1 MPIANN
7 NVAAFVPE
15 LWSRRIQYLTKNA
28 LVATKI
34 CSFEE
39 QPDLKYG
46 DRIHR
51 PYPNDLT
58 VNDYVKYTD
67 TTAQDIVG
75 TDEYLDIDQSK
86 EISFAIDEVD
96 WIQMKYD
103 LENDYV
109 ERAAYRLAN
118 DIDGKV
124 LAEVSNANV
133 SMDAG
138 DIGGTAGQAI
148 SLTIANCLNTVMTA
162 GAKLTANGCEMDK
175 TWALVVSPK
184 MASIIA
190 QTVAADWF
198 SLADLALKN
207 GYAGN
212 FAGYNVYSSNN
223 LAHSRTVS
231 FSSVV
236 ATDVIVVNWVTFTFV
251 STIGTTPGNVLVGAN
266 DAATMANLAA
276 AISWGTGAGTNYV
289 EVSASDR
296 AKLKNSRVSLDATTG
311 VLTTAGD
318 VAVSSPDT
326 TITVGAE
333 ESHAILCRP
342 GAIDLVMQ
350 QNIDVRKNPLPR
362 QKADYF
368 IISTLYGVKTFTEW
382 KERMVKIK
390 VAA

>member
-1 MPIANN
+1 MAQNLD
-7 NVAAFVPE
+7 AFIPE

-51 PYPNDLT
+51 PYPNDLV

-67 TTAQDIVG
+67 TKQQDLVG

-103 LENDYV
+103 LENSYV

-124 LAEVSNANV
+124 LSEVSNANV

-138 DIGGTAGQAI
+138 DIGGTPGNAI
-148 SLTIANCLNTVMTA
+148 SLSVSNCLNAVMTA
-162 GAKLTANGCEMDK
+162 WAKLTANGCEMDK

-184 MASIIA
+184 IASVIG
-190 QTVAADWF
+190 QTVATDWF

-212 FAGYNVYSSNN
+212 FTGYNVYSSNN
-223 LAHSRTVS
+223 IAHSRTIS

-236 ATDVIVVNWVTFTFV
+236 ATDAITIGGVTFTFV
-251 STIGTTPGNVLVGAN
+251 SSLSTTPNTVLKGSD
-266 DAATMANLAA
+266 DAAALANLAA
-276 AISWGTGAGTNYV
+276 AVNGWTGAGTTYV
-289 EVSASDR
+289 DVSASDR
-296 AKLKNSRVSLDATTG
+296 AKLKGKRVHLDGTTW

-318 VAVSSPDT
+318 VAVSTEDT
-326 TITVGAE
+326 TITVGNE
-333 ESHAILCRP
+333 ECHAMLCRP

-350 QNIDVRKNPLPR
+350 QNIDVRKTPLPK
-362 QKADYF
+362 QKADYY
-368 IISTLYGVKTFTEW
+368 IISCLYWVKTFTEGQ
-382 KERMVKIK
+382 ERMVKIK
-390 VAA
+390 IAA

>member
-1 MPIANN
+1 MSN

-175 TWALVVSPK
+175 TWALVVDPK

-223 LAHSRTVS
+223 LAHSRTIS

-236 ATDVIVVNWVTFTFV
+236 ATDEITVAGVKFTFV
-251 STIGTTPGNVLVGAN
+251 ASIGTTAGNVLKWAN
-266 DAATMANLAA
+266 DAASLANLASAINGA
-276 AISWGTGAGTNYV
+276 AGAGTTYV

-296 AKLKNSRVSLDATTG
+296 AKLKNARVHLDGSTG
-311 VLTTAGD
+311 VITTAWS
-318 VAVSSPDT
+318 VAVTTPDT

-350 QNIDVRKNPLPR
+350 QNIDVRKNPLPK

-390 VAA
+390 IAA

>member
-1 MPIANN
+1 MAQNLN
-7 NVAAFVPE
+7 AFIPE

-28 LVATKI
+28 LVATQI

-51 PYPNDLT
+51 PYPNDLV
-58 VNDYVKYTD
+58 VNDYTKYTD
-67 TTAQDIVG
+67 TTAQELIW

-103 LENDYV
+103 LENSYV

-124 LAEVSNANV
+124 LEEVSNANV
-133 SMDAG
+133 SLDAG

-148 SLTIANCLNTVMTA
+148 SLTTANCLNTIMTA

-184 MASIIA
+184 IASVIA
-190 QTVAADWF
+190 QTVASDGF

-212 FAGYNVYSSNN
+212 FAGYKVYSSNN
-223 LAHSRTVS
+223 VKHSRAIS

-236 ATDVIVVNWVTFTFV
+236 ATDEITVAGVKFTFV
-251 STIGTTPGNVLVGAN
+251 ASIGSTAGNVLKGAS
-266 DAATMANLAA
+266 DAASLANLAA
-276 AISWGTGAGTNYV
+276 AINGGAWAGTTYI
-289 EVSASDR
+289 EVAAADR
-296 AKLKNSRVSLDATTG
+296 AKLKNARAHLDATTG
-311 VLTTAGD
+311 VLTTSGD
-318 VAVSSPDT
+318 VLVSTPDT

-333 ESHAILCRP
+333 TSEALLCRP

-350 QNIDVRKNPLPR
+350 QNIDVRKNPLPK

-368 IISTLYGVKTFTEW
+368 IISCLYGVKTFQEG
-382 KERMVKIK
+382 KERMVKMKI
-390 VAA
+390 AA

>member
-1 MPIANN
+1 MAQNLD
-7 NVAAFVPE
+7 AFIPE
-15 LWSRRIQYLTKNA
+15 LWSRRIQYLTRNA
-28 LVATKI
+28 LVATQI

-51 PYPNDLT
+51 PYPNDLV

-67 TTAQDIVG
+67 TTQQDLIG

-103 LENDYV
+103 LENSYV

-118 DIDGKV
+118 DIDGNV

-133 SMDAG
+133 TCDASDLGSSG
-138 DIGGTAGQAI
+138 DIA
-148 SLTIANCLNTVMTA
+148 LTTSNCLNAIMTA

-184 MASIIA
+184 TASVIA
-190 QTVAADWF
+190 QTVAQDWF

-212 FAGYNVYSSNN
+212 FAGYKVYSSNN
-223 LAHSRTVS
+223 VMHDRTIS

-236 ATDVIVVNWVTFTFV
+236 ATDEIVIAGVTFTFV
-251 STIGTTPGNVLVGAN
+251 SSLSTTAGTVLKGAN
-266 DAATMANLAA
+266 DAAALANLAA
-276 AISWGTGAGTNYV
+276 AVNGAAGAGTTYV
-289 EVSASDR
+289 DISAADR
-296 AKLKNSRVSLDATTG
+296 AKLKNVRANLNGTTG
-311 VLTTAGD
+311 VLTTAGS
-318 VAVSSPDT
+318 VVVSTPDT
-326 TITVGAE
+326 TITIGKATE
-333 ESHAILCRP
+333 HAILCRP

-350 QNIDVRKNPLPR
+350 QNIDVRKTPLPK
-362 QKADYF
+362 QKADYY
-368 IISTLYGVKTFTEW
+368 IISCLYGKKTFTEW
-382 KERMVKIK
+382 EERMVNIKI
-390 VAA
+390 AA

>member
-1 MPIANN
+1 MWN

-67 TTAQDIVG
+67 TTAQDIIG

-124 LAEVSNANV
+124 LAEVSNADV
-133 SMDAG
+133 SMDDG
-138 DIGGTAGQAI
+138 DIGWTPGNAI

-223 LAHSRTVS
+223 LAHSRTIS
-231 FSSVV
+231 FSTVV
-236 ATDVIVVNWVTFTFV
+236 ATDAIVIGGVTFTFV
-251 STIGTTPGNVLVGAN
+251 SSSPSAAWEVLKGAN
-266 DAATMANLAA
+266 DAAALTNLAA
-276 AISWGTGAGTNYV
+276 AVNGWAGAGTTYV

-296 AKLKNSRVSLDATTG
+296 AKLKNSRVHLDGTTG
-311 VLTTAGD
+311 VLTTAWD
-318 VAVSSPDT
+318 IAVSSPDT

-350 QNIDVRKNPLPR
+350 QNIDVRKQPLPK

-368 IISTLYGVKTFTEW
+368 IISTLYGVKTFQEW

-390 VAA
+390 IAA

>member
-1 MPIANN
+1 MWN

-28 LVATKI
+28 LVATQI

-51 PYPNDLT
+51 PYPNDLV

-67 TTAQDIVG
+67 TTQQDLVG

-103 LENDYV
+103 LENSYV

-118 DIDGKV
+118 DIDGNV

-138 DIGGTAGQAI
+138 DVGGTAGQAI
-148 SLTIANCLNTVMTA
+148 ALTTSNCLNTIMTA
-162 GAKLTANGCEMDK
+162 GAKLAANGCEMDK
-175 TWALVVSPK
+175 TWALVIPHK
-184 MASIIA
+184 GASVIG
-190 QTVAADWF
+190 QTVAQDWF

-212 FAGYNVYSSNN
+212 FAGYNVYASNN
-223 LAHSRTVS
+223 VPHSRTIS

-236 ATDVIVVNWVTFTFV
+236 ATDVVVIGGVTFTFV
-251 STIGTTPGNVLVGAN
+251 TSLGTTAWEVLKGAN
-266 DAATMANLAA
+266 DAAALTNLAA
-276 AISWGTGAGTNYV
+276 AVNGTAGAGTTYV
-289 EVSASDR
+289 DLSASDR
-296 AKLKNSRVSLDATTG
+296 AKLKGRRIHLDGTTW
-311 VLTTAGD
+311 VITSAGD
-318 VAVSSPDT
+318 VAVTSPDT

-333 ESHAILCRP
+333 EYTAMLCRP

-350 QNIDVRKNPLPR
+350 QNIDVRKQPLPK
-362 QKADYF
+362 QKADYY
-368 IISTLYGVKTFTEW
+368 IISCLYGKKTFTEG

-390 VAA
+390 IAA

>member
-1 MPIANN
+1 MSQNL
-7 NVAAFVPE
+7 AAFVPE

-51 PYPNDLT
+51 PYPNDLV

-67 TTAQDIVG
+67 TTQQDLVG

-103 LENDYV
+103 LENSYV

-118 DIDGKV
+118 DIDGNV

-138 DIGGTAGQAI
+138 DVGGTPGNAI
-148 SLTIANCLNTVMTA
+148 ALTTSNCLNTIMTA
-162 GAKLTANGCEMDK
+162 GAKLAANGCEMDK
-175 TWALVVSPK
+175 TWALVIPHK
-184 MASIIA
+184 GASIIG
-190 QTVAADWF
+190 QTVAQDWF

-212 FAGYNVYSSNN
+212 FAGYNVYASNN
-223 LAHSRTVS
+223 VPHTRTIS

-236 ATDVIVVNWVTFTFV
+236 ATDEIVIGGVTFTFV
-251 STIGTTPGNVLVGAN
+251 SSLSTTPNTVLKWAN
-266 DAATMANLAA
+266 DAAALTNLAA
-276 AISWGTGAGTNYV
+276 AVNGAAGAGTTYV
-289 EVSASDR
+289 DISEADR
-296 AKLKNSRVSLDATTG
+296 AKLKGRRVHLDGTTG
-311 VLTTAGD
+311 VITSAGD
-318 VAVSSPDT
+318 VAVSTPDS

-333 ESHAILCRP
+333 EYTALLCRP

-350 QNIDVRKNPLPR
+350 QNIDVRKQPLPK
-362 QKADYF
+362 QKADYY
-368 IISTLYGVKTFTEW
+368 IISCLYGKKTFTEW

-390 VAA
+390 IAA

>member
-1 MPIANN
+1 MGN

-28 LVATKI
+28 LVAVKI

-51 PYPNDLT
+51 PYPNDLV

-67 TTAQDIVG
+67 TTPQDLIG

-103 LENDYV
+103 LENSYV

-118 DIDGKV
+118 DIDGNV
-124 LAEVSNANV
+124 LAEVANANV

-138 DIGGTAGQAI
+138 DIGGTPGNAI
-148 SLTIANCLNTVMTA
+148 SLSTSNCLNTIMTA
-162 GAKLTANGCEMDK
+162 GAKLAANGCEMDK
-175 TWALVVSPK
+175 TWALVIPHK
-184 MASIIA
+184 WASIIG
-190 QTVAADWF
+190 QTVAQDWF

-212 FAGYNVYSSNN
+212 FAGYNVYASNN
-223 LAHSRTVS
+223 VPHSRTIS

-236 ATDVIVVNWVTFTFV
+236 ATDEITIGGVSFTFV
-251 STIGTTPGNVLVGAN
+251 SSLSTTAGTVLKWAN
-266 DAATMANLAA
+266 DAAALTNLAA
-276 AISWGTGAGTNYV
+276 AVNGAAWAGTTYV
-289 EVSASDR
+289 DISDSDR
-296 AKLKNSRVSLDATTG
+296 AKLKGRRVHLDGSTW
-311 VLTTAGD
+311 VLTSAGD
-318 VAVSSPDT
+318 VAVSTADT

-333 ESHAILCRP
+333 EYTAMLCRP

-350 QNIDVRKNPLPR
+350 QNIDVRKQPLPK
-362 QKADYF
+362 QKADYY
-368 IISTLYGVKTFTEW
+368 IISCLYGKKTFTEG

-390 VAA
+390 IAA

>member
-1 MPIANN
+1 MAQNLS
-7 NVAAFVPE
+7 AFIPE
-15 LWSRRIQYLTKNA
+15 LWSRRIQYLTHNA
-28 LVATKI
+28 LVATQI

-51 PYPNDLT
+51 PYPNDLV
-58 VNDYVKYTD
+58 VNDYTKYTD
-67 TTAQDIVG
+67 TTQQDLIG

-103 LENDYV
+103 LENSYV

-124 LAEVSNANV
+124 LSEVSNANV
-133 SMDAG
+133 TCDASDLGSSG
-138 DIGGTAGQAI
+138 DIALST
-148 SLTIANCLNTVMTA
+148 SNCLNAIMTA

-184 MASIIA
+184 TASIIA
-190 QTVAADWF
+190 QTVAQDWF

-212 FAGYNVYSSNN
+212 FAGYKVYSSNN
-223 LAHSRTVS
+223 VSHGRTIS

-236 ATDVIVVNWVTFTFV
+236 ATDAITVGGVTFTFV
-251 STIGTTPGNVLVGAN
+251 SSIGTTPGNVLVGAN
-266 DAATMANLAA
+266 DAASLANLAA
-276 AISWGTGAGTNYV
+276 AINGWAGAGTNYV

-296 AKLKNSRVSLDATTG
+296 AKLKGARLNLDSTTG
-311 VLTTAGD
+311 ALTSAG
-318 VAVSSPDT
+318 AVVVSTEDT
-326 TITVGAE
+326 TITVGNATE
-333 ESHAILCRP
+333 HALLCRP

-350 QNIDVRKNPLPR
+350 QNIDVRKTPLPK

-368 IISTLYGVKTFTEW
+368 IISTLYGVKTFTEGE
-382 KERMVKIK
+382 ERMVDIKI
-390 VAA
+390 AA

>member
-1 MPIANN
+1 MAQNL
-7 NVAAFVPE
+7 AAFIPE
-15 LWSRRIQYLTKNA
+15 LWSRRIQYLTHNA
-28 LVATKI
+28 LVATQI

-51 PYPNDLT
+51 PYPNDLV
-58 VNDYVKYTD
+58 VNDYTKYTD
-67 TTAQDIVG
+67 TTQQDLIG

-103 LENDYV
+103 LENSYV

-133 SMDAG
+133 TCDASDLGSSG
-138 DIGGTAGQAI
+138 DIALST
-148 SLTIANCLNTVMTA
+148 SNCLNAIMTA

-184 MASIIA
+184 TASVIA
-190 QTVAADWF
+190 QTVAQDWF

-212 FAGYNVYSSNN
+212 FAGYKVYSSNN
-223 LAHSRTVS
+223 VSHARTIS

-236 ATDVIVVNWVTFTFV
+236 ATDAITIGGVTFTFV
-251 STIGTTPGNVLVGAN
+251 SSSPSAAGEVLKWAN
-266 DAATMANLAA
+266 DAAALTNLAA
-276 AISWGTGAGTNYV
+276 AVNGWAWAGTTYV

-296 AKLKNSRVSLDATTG
+296 AKLKGARVALNGTTG
-311 VLTTAGD
+311 VLTSAG
-318 VAVSSPDT
+318 AVVVSTEDT
-326 TITVGAE
+326 TITVGNATE
-333 ESHAILCRP
+333 HALLCRP

-350 QNIDVRKNPLPR
+350 QNIDVRKTPLPK

-368 IISTLYGVKTFTEW
+368 IISTLYGVKTFTEGE
-382 KERMVKIK
+382 ERMVDIKI
-390 VAA
+390 AA

>member
-1 MPIANN
+1 MSQNLD
-7 NVAAFVPE
+7 AFIPE

-28 LVATKI
+28 LVATQI

-51 PYPNDLT
+51 PYPNDLV

-67 TTAQDIVG
+67 TAQQDLVG

-103 LENDYV
+103 LENSYV

-124 LAEVSNANV
+124 LAEVANADV

-138 DIGGTAGQAI
+138 DIGGTPGNAI
-148 SLTIANCLNTVMTA
+148 SLSTSNCLNAVMTA

-184 MASIIA
+184 IASIIG
-190 QTVAADWF
+190 QTVAQDWF

-223 LAHSRTVS
+223 IAHSRTIS

-236 ATDVIVVNWVTFTFV
+236 ATDAITIGGVTFTFV
-251 STIGTTPGNVLVGAN
+251 SSLSTTPNTVLKGSD
-266 DAATMANLAA
+266 DAAALANLAA
-276 AISWGTGAGTNYV
+276 AVNGGTGAGTTYV
-289 EVSASDR
+289 DLSAADR
-296 AKLKNSRVSLDATTG
+296 AKLKGKRVNLNGTTW

-318 VAVSSPDT
+318 VAVSTEDS
-326 TITVGAE
+326 TITVGNE
-333 ESHAILCRP
+333 ECHAMLCRP

-350 QNIDVRKNPLPR
+350 QNIDVRKTPLPK
-362 QKADYF
+362 QKADYY
-368 IISTLYGVKTFTEW
+368 IISCLYGVKTFTEG

>member
-1 MPIANN
+1 MAQDLT
-7 NVAAFVPE
+7 AFVPE

-28 LVATKI
+28 LVATQI

-51 PYPNDLT
+51 PYPNDLV

-67 TTAQDIVG
+67 TEQQELVG

-103 LENDYV
+103 LENSYV

-118 DIDGKV
+118 DIDGNV
-124 LAEVSNANV
+124 LAEVENANV

-138 DIGGTAGQAI
+138 DLGGTDGEAI
-148 SLTIANCLNTVMTA
+148 SLTTSNCLNAVMTA
-162 GAKLTANGCEMDK
+162 WAKLTANGCEMDK

-184 MASIIA
+184 TASVIA
-190 QTVAADWF
+190 QTVAQDWF

-212 FAGYNVYSSNN
+212 FAGYKVYSSNN
-223 LAHSRTVS
+223 VEHSRSIAFSGVSAGDSITV
-231 FSSVV
+231 
-236 ATDVIVVNWVTFTFV
+236 AGVTFNFV
-251 STIGTTPGNVLVGAN
+251 SSLSSAGDVLVGSSDDDTLAN
-266 DAATMANLAA
+266 FNA
-276 AISWGTGAGTNYV
+276 AITGGTGAGTTYIASGDLAKVKNV
-289 EVSASDR
+289 KAAVSDGA
-296 AKLKNSRVSLDATTG
+296 
-311 VLTTAGD
+311 LTTAG
-318 VAVSSPDT
+318 AVIVSTSSSS
-326 TITVGAE
+326 ITLGDAVE
-333 ESHAILCRP
+333 NAILCRP

-350 QNIDVRKNPLPR
+350 QNIDVRKTPLPR

-368 IISTLYGVKTFTEW
+368 IISCLYGKKTFTEW
-382 KERMVKIK
+382 AERMVKISI
-390 VAA
+390 AA

>member
-1 MPIANN
+1 MAQNLD
-7 NVAAFVPE
+7 AFIPE

-28 LVATKI
+28 LVATQI

-39 QPDLKYG
+39 QPDLN
-46 DRIHR
+46 R
-51 PYPNDLT
+51 PYPNDLV

-67 TTAQDIVG
+67 TTQQDLVG

-103 LENDYV
+103 LENSYV

-124 LAEVSNANV
+124 LAEVSNAVV

-138 DIGGTAGQAI
+138 DIGGT
-148 SLTIANCLNTVMTA
+148 MTA

-184 MASIIA
+184 MASVIA
-190 QTVAADWF
+190 QTVAQDWF

-212 FAGYNVYSSNN
+212 FAGYKVYSSNN
-223 LAHSRTVS
+223 VAHNRTIS

-236 ATDVIVVNWVTFTFV
+236 ATDEITVAGVKFTFV
-251 STIGTTPGNVLVGAN
+251 SSIGSTAGNVLKWAN
-266 DAATMANLAA
+266 DAAALTNLAA
-276 AISWGTGAGTNYV
+276 AINGTSGAGTTYI
-289 EVSASDR
+289 EVSAADR
-296 AKLKNSRVSLDATTG
+296 AKLKNVKAHLDGTTG

-318 VAVSSPDT
+318 VLVSTPDT

-333 ESHAILCRP
+333 EATALLCRP

-350 QNIDVRKNPLPR
+350 QNIDVRKNPLPK
-362 QKADYF
+362 QKADYY
-368 IISTLYGVKTFTEW
+368 IISCLYGVKTFQEG

-390 VAA
+390 IAA